1 MTVEIEMTDAEY
13 NSISEYAA
21 ENKIGIA
28 EFFLKSALEKIES
41 ETISDE
47 DLLRVANEIMQERA
61 EVYKVLAQ

>member
-13 NSISEYAA
+13 NFISEYAA
-21 ENKIGIA
+21 KNKIGVT
-28 EFFLKSALEKIES
+28 EFLLNLAREKIGY

-47 DLLRVANEIMQERA
+47 ELLKIANEIMNERA